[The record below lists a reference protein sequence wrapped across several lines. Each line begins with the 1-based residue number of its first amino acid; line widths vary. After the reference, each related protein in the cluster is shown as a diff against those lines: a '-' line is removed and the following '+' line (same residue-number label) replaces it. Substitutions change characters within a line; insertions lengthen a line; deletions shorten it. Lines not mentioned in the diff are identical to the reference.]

1 MTPLS
6 PVQPVSPDF
15 DTGPLSWVMKEIR
28 EALQRSRNL
37 LDEAMA
43 QAPDAQATSLRQARA
58 FLHQAHGALQIV
70 DIDGLGLITEGLER
84 MLDQGLEGQPALTPA
99 SAATYGEAAMAL
111 VEYLEELLSGASHQ
125 PVRLYPYY
133 KAVQAAC
140 GNDKAHPSDLF
151 FPNLAIR
158 PQLAGEQQGRPLDF
172 GALRQHFERALLPF
186 LRGNDAAACKAAA
199 TQMAAVVAQVER
211 AQGNADARRFWWV
224 LRGFVEGVALG
235 EIAPEVHVRQLFGRI
250 NLQLRKLAQGETAPV
265 ERLLRDAL
273 FFIAAASRPSGRTAQ
288 VHSAY
293 QLAGQ
298 ISGDYETKRYGR
310 LDQAVLAEAR
320 ERLSQ
325 AKTLWA
331 RLVNGDGSVA
341 AEFEKQMQGLAS
353 AGARLHAPALEK
365 LLRELNGIAR
375 AAHSQPG
382 EALALEMASSLLFVE
397 SALQHASRLSES
409 FAQRAEALTA
419 RLLAVVAGEQPDAST
434 QWLDDL
440 SRDAQQKETV
450 AVLAGEMRTS
460 LNQVEKGLEEFFA
473 DGSQRVGLT
482 AVDQTLYQIEGAL
495 AILEQ
500 DEAVQAIAD
509 TRAAVMEM
517 RKLPEEESASPAEA
531 QRVARNLG
539 ALSFFLET
547 LQVQSSAARERFVFD
562 AASRSFAERVIDPAS
577 RSALEVVVDPL
588 PESLPAAE
596 VARATPVTPAAPAVP
611 TLEAVLGAGGPGA
624 ATSSVSVDPAAA
636 ASAGSAAAATEPSE
650 EFAAAFSSNP
660 SSSSSAESSALA
672 ALDSSTESLATAGLT
687 LSADPA
693 QQYLSAVGE
702 TAAADLLQPSAAPV
716 DGQAS
721 VAATPAPSA
730 TDAEIDAELLE
741 IFLGEAEEVLA
752 CVRETL
758 PQLAHNP
765 ASVEHLT
772 TVRRSFHTLKGS
784 GRMVGLLEFGEAAWA
799 IEQTLNLLLAD
810 GKPVNRDVQ
819 GLLHAAAQLLEVWVG
834 DLRTQGSSQCRPD
847 FITAA
852 AKQVREGGAF
862 MLAHVPPEVET
873 LAAIPAVLPP
883 ATAPGAEQ
891 TTGDAPDISST
902 AVVPMAPMVPTTP
915 AMPAAG
921 QEEAF
926 EVEAAP
932 QANGAA
938 EFTLTVEGEQA
949 SDQVAADS
957 ADASDLP
964 PLDFSDLLPGA
975 GAAQFADLPVL
986 ELDGDQPDA
995 DQRSLDPSGPEQ
1007 AGTPGIDTVEL
1018 SFDLD
1023 SGALMLEPSVPSP
1036 DVPAAD
1042 LTAPDLTGPD
1052 TTAPDTSAPELT
1064 AGTAPDSPEPTT
1076 LSTTPASPPGPDLTR
1091 IAAAPQQPDS
1101 GPARAEVINLAA
1113 VRSAPEPRAD
1123 DNIKRIGTLEI
1134 SLPLYNIYLAE
1145 TDDLV
1150 RLLGTDLDEWRHE
1163 PERMVHTA
1171 SVNAAHSLS
1180 GSSATVG
1187 CEPVHEL
1194 AHALELI
1201 LQALVRRPVQLLGSD
1216 FLLMQDTVARMKDM
1230 LATFARGEMPQA
1242 ESALAAALEGRLAD
1256 FALRPSL
1263 FDHHEPAHSSAPVAT
1278 ELSTQ
1283 VAAAEIA
1290 SQAATPLPAD
1300 ELDADLLPV
1309 FLEEGGDMLPQ
1320 IGRTLRDWHQEPHV
1334 ASHPAQL
1341 LRLLHTVKGSARMA
1355 GAMALGQHMHD
1366 MESRIEQLARHGAP
1380 AREAIE
1386 ELSNR
1391 LDTALAMFERLQAP
1405 LAEPATDLSA
1415 VTAEQPGGALT
1426 PVPAVA
1432 QGPLTALTELETP
1445 LAKAGSGPAVP
1456 LVRVRADVLDRLVNQ
1471 AGEVS
1476 IARSRAE
1483 TEIDGLRHSLSDLT
1497 ENVARLRNQLRE
1509 IEIQAESQ
1517 MSSHMA
1523 QATEREFDPLEFD
1536 RFTRLQE
1543 LTRMMAESVSDVASL
1558 QGTLTRTLDN
1568 TGAALNN
1575 QARLTRDLQQDLM
1588 RVRMVQ
1594 FGSIAERLY
1603 RVTRQAAKETDK
1615 RINLD
1620 LRGASVELDRGVL
1633 EKMAGPFEH
1642 LLRNAIVH
1650 GIESRAERL
1659 AAGKPEIGEI
1669 QVEVRQE
1676 GNEIVLQF
1684 ADDGRGLDLA
1694 RIDAKARKLGLLGQ
1708 DQNVSEE
1715 ELRELIFHAGFTTAD
1730 EVTALAGRGVGMD
1743 AVRSEAIALGGR
1755 IAVQSEDGRG
1765 ACFQVRLPLTLAI
1778 TQVVLLSAGGRTY
1791 AVPSVLVEQ
1800 VQQLKSQPLAA
1811 AYNDNG
1817 LAWLGQRVPLHY
1829 LPALLGDAQAMPVT
1843 QQYSPVVIMRSAQ
1856 ERVAIHVDEVVG
1868 NREVVVK
1875 NVGPQLARLPSV
1887 AGATVLGSGEVVLI
1901 LNPVPLAQR
1910 ATVQP
1915 MRALPLLAGDTP
1927 QDLGAVAELKSAG
1940 SAPVQGLR
1948 SQAVVMV
1955 VDDSLTVRR
1964 VTQRLLAREA
1974 YQVVLAKDGVEA
1986 LEQLQSITPDV
1997 MLVDIEMPR
2006 MDGFDLTRNVRSD
2019 ARTRHIPII
2028 MITSRTAEK
2037 HRKVAFE
2044 LGVNEY
2050 LGKPYPELELL
2061 ELVKGFVQSK
2071 ARAASEA

>member
-1 MTPLS
+1 LPADAVVGGHRLVAASELLIEAAMTPLS
-6 PVQPVSPDF
+6 PVQSEPSDF

-43 QAPDAQATSLRQARA
+43 QAPEAQATSLRQARA

-70 DIDGLGLITEGLER
+70 DIDGLGLITEALER
-84 MLDQGLEGQPALTPA
+84 MLDQGLDGKPALTLA
-99 SAATYGEAAMAL
+99 AAATYGEAAMAL

-158 PQLAGEQQGRPLDF
+158 PQLAGEQQGRSLDF

-186 LRGNDAAACKAAA
+186 LRSTDAAACKAAA

-273 FFIAAASRPSGRTAQ
+273 FFIAAAGRPSGRTAQ
-288 VHSAY
+288 VQSAY

-310 LDQAVLAEAR
+310 LDHTVLAEAR

-331 RLVNGDGSVA
+331 RLVNGDVSVA
-341 AEFEKQMQGLAS
+341 AEFEKQMQALAS

-382 EALALEMASSLLFVE
+382 DALALEMASSLLFVE

-409 FAQRAEALTA
+409 FAQRAEALSA
-419 RLLAVVAGEQPDAST
+419 RLLAVVAGEQPDPST

-460 LNQVEKGLEEFFA
+460 LNQVEKGLEEFFVN
-473 DGSQRVGLT
+473 GSQRAGLST
-482 AVDQTLYQIEGAL
+482 VDQTLHQIEGAL
-495 AILEQ
+495 SILEQ

-509 TRAAVMEM
+509 TRAAVAEM
-517 RKLPEEESASPAEA
+517 RKLPDEASASPAEA

-547 LQVQSSAARERFVFD
+547 LQVQASAARERFAFD
-562 AASRSFAERVIDPAS
+562 AASRSFAERVVDPAS
-577 RSALEVVVDPL
+577 RAALEVVVDPL
-588 PESLPAAE
+588 PESLAAAE
-596 VARATPVTPAAPAVP
+596 VASAAPTPAQAPAPAVP
-611 TLEAVLGAGGPGA
+611 MLDAV
-624 ATSSVSVDPAAA
+624 
-636 ASAGSAAAATEPSE
+636 
-650 EFAAAFSSNP
+650 
-660 SSSSSAESSALA
+660 
-672 ALDSSTESLATAGLT
+672 LATAGPSASAAASTAASSAPSPAVATNILQPGLPTDNGEASGAHVVQPT
-687 LSADPA
+687 LSPI
-693 QQYLSAVGE
+693 V
-702 TAAADLLQPSAAPV
+702 AAAAGSAT
-716 DGQAS
+716 S
-721 VAATPAPSA
+721 TPASSA
-730 TDAEIDAELLE
+730 SDADVDAELLG

-758 PQLAHNP
+758 PQLAHNQ
-765 ASVEHLT
+765 ASTEHLT
-772 TVRRSFHTLKGS
+772 TARRSFHTLKGS
-784 GRMVGLLEFGEAAWA
+784 GRMVGLVEFGEAAWA
-799 IEQTLNLLLAD
+799 VEQTLNLLLAD

-819 GLLHAAAQLLEVWVG
+819 GLLHAATELLEAWVS
-834 DLRTQGSSQCRPD
+834 DLRTHGSSQCRPD
-847 FITAA
+847 AIAA
-852 AKQVREGGAF
+852 AARQVREGGAF
-862 MLAHVPPEVET
+862 VLAPQVQAVAEAEVAPEIPAD
-873 LAAIPAVLPP
+873 LAAS
-883 ATAPGAEQ
+883 AP
-891 TTGDAPDISST
+891 
-902 AVVPMAPMVPTTP
+902 VPVPSVAQAKTVASVPTLPTLP
-915 AMPAAG
+915 TIND
-921 QEEAF
+921 EAEF
-926 EVEAAP
+926 KVDVGP
-932 QANGAA
+932 VANSTDAD
-938 EFTLTVEGEQA
+938 FTLTIETEPAGREA
-949 SDQVAADS
+949 TAS
-957 ADASDLP
+957 ADESDLP
-964 PLDFSDLLPGA
+964 PLDFTDLLPPTSSPEPVDLVL
-975 GAAQFADLPVL
+975 ADSDRLPT
-986 ELDGDQPDA
+986 G
-995 DQRSLDPSGPEQ
+995 
-1007 AGTPGIDTVEL
+1007 GIETVEL

-1023 SGALMLEPSVPSP
+1023 SGALELEPPLESPVAESNTPVIATLTELPAFTLDAVQPETPQTPSVDDEPGMNAGTSP
-1036 DVPAAD
+1036 DRSDPATLPASPQS
-1042 LTAPDLTGPD
+1042 PDLTSITAAPAQPD
-1052 TTAPDTSAPELT
+1052 TV
-1064 AGTAPDSPEPTT
+1064 
-1076 LSTTPASPPGPDLTR
+1076 
-1091 IAAAPQQPDS
+1091 
-1101 GPARAEVINLAA
+1101 PARAAVIDLAA

-1134 SLPLYNIYLAE
+1134 SLPLYTIYLAE

-1150 RLLGTDLDEWRHE
+1150 RLLGNDLDEWRHE
-1163 PERMVHTA
+1163 PDRMVHTA
-1171 SVNAAHSLS
+1171 SVHAAHSLS

-1194 AHALELI
+1194 AHAMELI

-1256 FALRPSL
+1256 LALRPGL
-1263 FDHHEPAHSSAPVAT
+1263 FDHNGPAPALAPVAAD
-1278 ELSTQ
+1278 LATQ
-1283 VAAAEIA
+1283 VAAADLA
-1290 SQAATPLPAD
+1290 KLPTTPLPAD
-1300 ELDADLLPV
+1300 ELDSDLLPV

-1320 IGRTLRDWHQEPHV
+1320 IGRELRDWYQEPQI
-1334 ASHPAQL
+1334 ASHPAQV

-1391 LDTALAMFERLQAP
+1391 LDTALAMFERLQSP
-1405 LAEPATDLSA
+1405 PAESA
-1415 VTAEQPGGALT
+1415 AATAEQPTGTL
-1426 PVPAVA
+1426 V
-1432 QGPLTALTELETP
+1432 PLTAVAPAPHTALAELEAP
-1445 LAKAGSGPAVP
+1445 LAKAGPGPAVP

-1497 ENVARLRNQLRE
+1497 ENVARLRSQLRE

-1523 QATEREFDPLEFD
+1523 LASEREFDPLEFD

-1694 RIDAKARKLGLLGQ
+1694 RIGAKARQLGLLGENQ
-1708 DQNVSEE
+1708 SVGDE
-1715 ELRELIFHAGFTTAD
+1715 ELRELIFHAGFTTAE

-1743 AVRSEAIALGGR
+1743 AVRSEAVALGGR
-1755 IAVQSEDGRG
+1755 IAVQSEAGRG
-1765 ACFQVRLPLTLAI
+1765 ACFQVRLPLTLAV

-1829 LPALLGDAQAMPVT
+1829 LPALLGDGLAMPVT

-1856 ERVAIHVDEVVG
+1856 DRVALHVDEVVG

-1875 NVGPQLARLPSV
+1875 NVGPQLARLASV
-1887 AGATVLGSGEVVLI
+1887 SGATVLGSGEVVLI

-1915 MRALPLLAGDTP
+1915 MRAPRLLAGDTP
-1927 QDLGAVAELKSAG
+1927 QDLGAVAELKSAA

-2019 ARTRHIPII
+2019 VRTRHIPII

-2037 HRKVAFE
+2037 HRNYAFE

-2050 LGKPYPELELL
+2050 LGKPFQELELL

-2071 ARAASEA
+2071 EGAASQA